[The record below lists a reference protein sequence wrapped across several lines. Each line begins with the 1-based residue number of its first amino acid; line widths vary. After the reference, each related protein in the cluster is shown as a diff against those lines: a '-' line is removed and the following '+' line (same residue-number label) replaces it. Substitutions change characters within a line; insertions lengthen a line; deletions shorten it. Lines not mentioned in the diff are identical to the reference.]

1 MKSKQVKRYACVE
14 EYTKIDTDFFE
25 GFDYEMIIMP
35 RTVLSLESTI
45 KEKYIISLDRI
56 YYLIKK
62 QDISLLYVIALIN
75 SKLITSWFDYYYSTT
90 KIHGGYFDLNGN
102 QIGSIPIYE
111 ATSEDQAPFIKL
123 ADQMLETQGRLQQA
137 LSGDDKKLLKQR
149 AAILDKQIDN
159 AVYKL
164 YNLTEDEVKIVEG
177 EGDEI

>member
-90 KIHGGYFDLNGN
+90 KIRGGYFDLNGN

-123 ADQMLETQGRLQQA
+123 ADQMLETQARLQQA
-137 LSGDDKKLLKQR
+137 LSDDDKKLLKQR

-177 EGDEI
+177 EGG